1 MRDSA
6 SPGGETR
13 ASNHDR
19 RASARIPQPGG
30 WGAGP
35 GEVDVWVLPL
45 DVEADRR
52 RALVGT
58 LDPEEQERARRFR
71 HPGDARRWSVG
82 RGWFRAVLGA
92 RLGLDPAAVA
102 IVQPRGAKPILPD
115 APGIEAS
122 LSRAGGVAL
131 VAVAGRAVGVDVEH
145 LRPLDDLGLLVAAT
159 CTPAE
164 TAAIEALRGAERHE
178 RFLALWTAKEAFL
191 KARGTGL
198 AVEPATVALDRPWPT
213 SAARIG
219 TAPPARMGTAPP
231 SAARI
236 GTAPAARIGTAPAAR
251 IGTAPAAR
259 IGTAPP
265 SAAGVWT
272 VRPVTVPGCAAA
284 VEAAGTGW
292 TVRTHLGLE
301 ALPVAAGAEPTGPVA
316 MAGVRS

>member
-13 ASNHDR
+13 GSNHDR
-19 RASARIPQPGG
+19 RASARRPRPGG
-30 WGAGP
+30 RGAGS

-45 DVEADRR
+45 DVSADRR

-219 TAPPARMGTAPP
+219 TAPAARIGTAPP

-236 GTAPAARIGTAPAAR
+236 GTAPPS
-251 IGTAPAAR
+251 AAR

-284 VEAAGTGW
+284 VVAAGTGW